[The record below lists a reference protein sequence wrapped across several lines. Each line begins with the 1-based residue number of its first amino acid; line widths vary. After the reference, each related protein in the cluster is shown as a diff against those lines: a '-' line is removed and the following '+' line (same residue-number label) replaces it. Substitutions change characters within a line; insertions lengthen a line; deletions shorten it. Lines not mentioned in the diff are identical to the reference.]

1 MSYWYC
7 DKCGGIPGVTACCSS
22 APAPAPMPDP
32 APPSAK
38 VIHLDDHRPHLTIT
52 THANTV
58 HVIPLSFFIDA
69 ARGKLPIEN
78 LGEHRDAILRVVL
91 GEWLSMLGLAEP
103 EQLLT
108 KDAEPC
114 PEGN

>member
-7 DKCGGIPGVTACCSS
+7 PKCGGIPGVTACCSS
-22 APAPAPMPDP
+22 NPAPAAIPQP
-32 APPSAK
+32 APPSAQ
-38 VIHLDDHRPHLTIT
+38 VIQLDDHRPHLTFT
-52 THANTV
+52 THANQV
-58 HVIPLSFFIDA
+58 HVFPVSFFVDA
-69 ARGKLPIEN
+69 ARGKQPIDN

-91 GEWLSMLGLAEP
+91 GEWLSMLGVATA

-114 PEGN
+114 PDES